1 VSRHA
6 KQLELLQIPTVGAA
20 SETMVPFVLGYDHRY
35 TNGMPIRYVSFPFPV
50 AGQPLEVHKRYVGG
64 NDRLSGKPMM
74 QAIIDAL
81 TVPLTEHELESG
93 PPPQDP
99 PEPRLLPADTEDN
112 LQQLFKDRD
121 WTDYNPIILPTEQRV
136 ARMLAGTSH
145 SPDEVVHTVNWPGG
159 ARPITVEK
167 AAVCAVMA
175 GAKPEHFPLILALT
189 TQVPFGNS
197 TSSMAN
203 IIVVNGPIRKTLG
216 MNCGTNVLGP
226 HSEVNAVIGRVFT
239 LLSKTVG
246 HLHSGVTTFSTL
258 GSNMQ
263 YNNMTLA
270 EHEERLP
277 QGWDPL
283 HVQMGFKP
291 DHNVVTVGIG
301 WTCISSVGEVQRA
314 YPPHML
320 MRDYMSSLTALG
332 SAAVMIMD
340 PSVADL
346 LHDLHG
352 FDSKTKLSQWF
363 SQNVEKNV
371 ASFWGNGVVSTFYG
385 TMAHYGME
393 PFTKWRKLPGD
404 ETIKPFNNPK
414 AIHVIVTGGG
424 IQTTW
429 FATDFRLGK
438 GVLIDPW
445 R

>member
-1 VSRHA
+1 MA
-6 KQLELLQIPTVGAA
+6 GANV
-20 SETMVPFVLGYDHRY
+20 VPFGLGANVTYS
-35 TNGMPIRYVSFPFPV
+35 TGMPIRFVAFPFPFS
-50 AGQPLEVHKRYVGG
+50 GQKREVLKSYVEGK
-64 NDRLSGKPMM
+64 DMVSGQPMM
-74 QAIIDAL
+74 QAIVAGL
-81 TVPLTEHELESG
+81 TRPLTAEEQLSG
-93 PPPQDP
+93 PLSQAAA
-99 PEPRLLPADTEDN
+99 EPRLLPPDTEEN
-112 LQQLFKDRD
+112 LQRLFKDKE
-121 WTDYNPIILPTEQRV
+121 WTDFNPVILPTEERV
-136 ARMLAGTSH
+136 AAMLQGTSH
-145 SPDEVVHTVNWPGG
+145 QPDELVKTASGTLG
-159 ARPITVEK
+159 ARRPFTVEK
-167 AAVCAVMA
+167 VAILAVMA

-203 IIVVNGPIRKTLG
+203 IIVVNGPIRKALG

-291 DHNVVTVGIG
+291 DDNVVTVGIG